1 MQHLHGASSRSCLPV
16 PALCFLVLWSVTAL
30 PVTKKAHGGTAAH
43 PSGCPWV
50 AAGGW
55 MKPEAIQRDTCSLFL
70 GGHRTAPLRGKEPPA
85 CSWMQKLLSFWFKR
99 TTRLPWERQGGGPMW
114 AGSPRLGTKQR
125 DRFGGPRPS
134 LGQHCISSHFHTCGF
149 VGIPGCIPMNRELL
163 SARGQLPS
171 PAITPPS
178 AWGRDP
184 GRLGTPS
191 SPSYIKSTTTTKRFQ

>member
-1 MQHLHGASSRSCLPV
+1 MEQMQHLHGASSRSCLPV

-85 CSWMQKLLSFWFKR
+85 CSWMQTLLSFWFKR
-99 TTRLPWERQGGGPMW
+99 TTRLPWERQRGGSHVGWVPQ
-114 AGSPRLGTKQR
+114 AGYKAE
-125 DRFGGPRPS
+125 
-134 LGQHCISSHFHTCGF
+134 GQI
-149 VGIPGCIPMNRELL
+149 
-163 SARGQLPS
+163 
-171 PAITPPS
+171 
-178 AWGRDP
+178 WW
-184 GRLGTPS
+184 PS
-191 SPSYIKSTTTTKRFQ
+191 SLSWPALH